1 MSVIHWVR
9 DGIAQRRV
17 AIFLK
22 VIAVIMLVA
31 GLSHLASILSLTGTP
46 WGSRPLRFQAFDVM
60 LLLANL
66 TLAPGLWR
74 TRFWAVVGWV
84 ATVLLL
90 QYVPILLFT
99 DLFASNARER
109 ATLYTM
115 LVIHAMLLGTFFAL
129 LPRRRGD
136 TP

>member
-1 MSVIHWVR
+1 MSFTDWVR
-9 DGIAQRRV
+9 GGIAQRRV

-22 VIAVIMLVA
+22 VIAVLMLLA
-31 GLSHLASILSLTGTP
+31 GLSHLASILSLTGIS
-46 WGSRPLRFQAFDVM
+46 WGGRPLQFQAFDVT

-66 TLAPGLWR
+66 TLALGLWR
-74 TRFWAVVGWV
+74 TKFWAVVGWV

-90 QYVPILLFT
+90 QYVPILFFT

-115 LVIHAMLLGTFFAL
+115 LAIHAVFLGTFFAL
-129 LPRRRGD
+129 LRRKGGS
-136 TP
+136 